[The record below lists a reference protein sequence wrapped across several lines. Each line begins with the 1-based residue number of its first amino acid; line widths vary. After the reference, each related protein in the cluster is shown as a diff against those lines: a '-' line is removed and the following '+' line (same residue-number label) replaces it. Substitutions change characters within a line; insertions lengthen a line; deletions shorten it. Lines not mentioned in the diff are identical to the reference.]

1 MASDFMTKTDERQ
14 TGEAKGHGRL
24 APDHAQ
30 DAPATSKAKRARRTV
45 PFYVSTDRVLGEADG
60 RTRVAVSQLRRIAFS
75 QCVH

>member
-24 APDHAQ
+24 ALTTRK

-45 PFYVSTDRVLGEADG
+45 PSSFRLIE
-60 RTRVAVSQLRRIAFS
+60 F
-75 QCVH
+75 